1 MDDLAD
7 HLGEDERQL
16 VLLALAVLSLQSPG
30 FEDALN
36 RIASRIDTV
45 KDGRAEMYDDFRRCR
60 SNEPAKW
67 IEASRLLAWLRTGS
81 GATSAALIANA
92 IERGDWATPKP

>member
-1 MDDLAD
+1 MADSLVD

-30 FEDALN
+30 FDDALN
-36 RIASRIDTV
+36 RIAARIDTV
-45 KDGRAEMYDDFRRCR
+45 KDDRAVMYDEFRRCR
-60 SNEPAKW
+60 SDEPAKW
-67 IEASRLLAWLRTGS
+67 IEAARLIAWLRTGG

-92 IERGDWATPKP
+92 IERGEWARP